1 MQYLFKLAFF
11 KHKIT
16 VSWISTF
23 LNVTYLLESFK
34 KVSRWAWLSEYFDK
48 PLREKCVY
56 GKLSKKYFCWK
67 SSNISWVFESN
78 FCFPGKGF
86 RSFTHMHWGAS
97 FRKTC
102 ICREIKFIIVVNF
115 FSVSCVSFK
124 MFSVHYGK
132 CILPTYPKWNIRQ
145 ALKFNILWASSN
157 AKFFDL
163 LNARHTEI
171 CLRYLLRSFPSVSL
185 QKRYF
190 IFLIYPNGQKHVT
203 QPLYLK

>member
-1 MQYLFKLAFF
+1 MINLSEKSAFMGSF
-11 KHKIT
+11 RK
-16 VSWISTF
+16 SISAG
-23 LNVTYLLESFK
+23 NRQTYLGFLSQTFVFLERGS
-34 KVSRWAWLSEYFDK
+34 V
-48 PLREKCVY
+48 PLHTCTEEPHF
-56 GKLSKKYFCWK
+56 G
-67 SSNISWVFESN
+67 
-78 FCFPGKGF
+78 
-86 RSFTHMHWGAS
+86 
-97 FRKTC
+97 KTC

-124 MFSVHYGK
+124 EMFSVHYGK

-190 IFLIYPNGQKHVT
+190 IFLIYQNGQKHVT

>member
-1 MQYLFKLAFF
+1 MESFRKR
-11 KHKIT
+11 T
-16 VSWISTF
+16 SVGDCR
-23 LNVTYLLESFK
+23 TYLGFLSQTFVFLESD
-34 KVSRWAWLSEYFDK
+34 SL
-48 PLREKCVY
+48 PLNTCAEEPHF
-56 GKLSKKYFCWK
+56 G
-67 SSNISWVFESN
+67 
-78 FCFPGKGF
+78 
-86 RSFTHMHWGAS
+86 
-97 FRKTC
+97 KTC
-102 ICREIKFIIVVNF
+102 ICRETKFIIAMKAS
-115 FSVSCVSFK
+115 SVSCLCFK
-124 MFSVHYGK
+124 EMFSVHYGK